1 MHSRHIMTDTSER
14 NLTTTTTTTT
24 TTNLFKQLY
33 IISLHQESTKSK
45 VVSLKKKSQILKLT
59 DVQTHANGC
68 TVYTITSSFRK
79 RHEGYYGLKY
89 IDTGIQQM

>member
-1 MHSRHIMTDTSER
+1 MHSRHIMTDTSEQ
-14 NLTTTTTTTT
+14 NLTTTTTT

-33 IISLHQESTKSK
+33 IISLHQESTNSQWYHTQ
-45 VVSLKKKSQILKLT
+45 KKSQISNLT